1 MMPEGGRTPRYEE
14 VQCAR
19 TQAPVRRSDTGDV
32 GRGYA
37 PDGFRGDAS
46 ARAMNQ
52 GRRSGAVGGVA
63 PTYGSRANCAIIPVP
78 PGSATPALFSRIC
91 PCCAGFRPHDAAPR
105 FRVLSRMPR
114 SEEHTSEL
122 QSLLRI
128 SYAVFCFKKNKP

>member
-1 MMPEGGRTPRYEE
+1 
-14 VQCAR
+14 
-19 TQAPVRRSDTGDV
+19 
-32 GRGYA
+32 
-37 PDGFRGDAS
+37 
-46 ARAMNQ
+46 MNQ

-105 FRVLSRMPR
+105 FRALPRMPVATPTQDIAVRLSDVRLDRGTRTVLSR

-122 QSLLRI
+122 QSLMRI
-128 SYAVFCFKKNKP
+128 SYAVFCLKKTKKTNTDYQPHSTNTY